1 MAFAVLLAAGS
12 STRFGRDKLNLLIS
26 GRPLWRLSFDT
37 LVSHPEVDGVGIV
50 CREGCE
56 AEFDGI
62 GAHFVITGGPTRA
75 KSSLIGAW
83 ATPAG
88 AEIVLVHDAARPF
101 LPASVVSRVISAAKE
116 HGAAIPALPVA
127 DTVKRGGEWVDQTV
141 ARSGLFLAQ
150 TPQAARRDW
159 LIEALSSNPE
169 ATDEAMALEN
179 TGKKVRIVGGDA
191 QNIKV
196 TTKADFAQS
205 FVSVTGFGYD
215 VHAFSQDAS
224 RKLMLGGVH
233 FPNERGLHGHS
244 DADVLL
250 HAITDAILGA
260 CGLGDIGEIF
270 PDADERWQGA
280 DSLIFLRE
288 AVRRVLERGGRPVAL
303 DVTVL
308 AEAPRLGERRAKIR
322 AILAKE
328 LGVQESNINVKA
340 TTAERLGSIG
350 RGEGIA
356 AMAVATVLRP
366 IYEKV

>member
-12 STRFGRDKLNLLIS
+12 STRFGRDKLRLVIS

-37 LVSHPEVDGVGIV
+37 LANHPEVDGVGIV

-56 AEFDGI
+56 QEFE
-62 GAHFVITGGPTRA
+62 GAGADFVIPGGKTRA
-75 KSSLIGAW
+75 ESSLAGVS
-83 ATPAG
+83 ATPTG
-88 AEIVLVHDAARPF
+88 AEIVLVHDGARPF
-101 LPASVVSRVISAAKE
+101 LPLGVVSRVISAAKE
-116 HGAAIPALPVA
+116 FGAGIPALPVA
-127 DTVKRGGEWVDQTV
+127 DTVKRGAEWVEKTV
-141 ARSGLFLAQ
+141 PRAGLFLAQ

-159 LIEALSSNPE
+159 LIAALSAAPD

-179 TGKKVRIVGGDA
+179 AGRRVRIVEGHA

-196 TTKADFAQS
+196 TTKADLAART
-205 FVSVTGFGYD
+205 VSVTGFGYD
-215 VHAFSQDAS
+215 VHAFSEDAT

-233 FPNERGLHGHS
+233 FPEGRGLHGHS

-250 HAITDAILGA
+250 HAVTDAILGA
-260 CGLGDIGEIF
+260 CGLGDIGQIF
-270 PDADERWQGA
+270 PDTDAEWRGA

-288 AVRRVLERGGRPVAL
+288 AVRRAREAGGRPAAL

-308 AEAPRLGERRAKIR
+308 AEAPRLGEKRSEIR
-322 AILAKE
+322 AILARE
-328 LGVQESNINVKA
+328 LGVQESNTNVKA
-340 TTAERLGSIG
+340 TTAERLGAIG

-366 IYEKV
+366 IYEEV